1 MYKLSYRVRFPKEL
15 EEVYDFLQKEI
26 NRVLNDEEM
35 RKKIEAIDSGL
46 IKGEYW
52 KQMRKAIGEETQYK
66 WKKEKIMP
74 TVSLYF
80 YAFAEQIRQVQKS
93 QKDQKKLY
101 KALQKYEN
109 EDTNEFYEY
118 CQKNNIPYSKN
129 KIKNLQRCKAEPE
142 DGKRSKICIR
152 FRFYK

>member
-52 KQMRKAIGEETQYK
+52 KQMRKAIGEET
-66 WKKEKIMP
+66 
-74 TVSLYF
+74 
-80 YAFAEQIRQVQKS
+80 
-93 QKDQKKLY
+93 
-101 KALQKYEN
+101 
-109 EDTNEFYEY
+109 
-118 CQKNNIPYSKN
+118 
-129 KIKNLQRCKAEPE
+129 
-142 DGKRSKICIR
+142 
-152 FRFYK
+152 